1 VAIPLNWY
9 YYAIDVLSVIF
20 IYIMFRHILSR
31 SLFFLQIFQQKGYK
45 AKEYYAWTRTHYT
58 SIVHPVSKSLMSILV
73 VVLSWYRESITPSA
87 ATVIIVIL
95 VLFWYSFDSRYNRDQ
110 SKKPLAYTPRLIRL
124 LTVNAV
130 FIFGLPLAGTF
141 YMFMRTEFLFDIY
154 GLALVWVFADI
165 LVPYLLFLS
174 ARILLPVEE
183 SIQQGFIRKAKQKLE
198 RIPHIKIIA
207 ITGSYGKTST
217 KFILRDILKQRYNV
231 CSTPGSYNTPMG
243 ITKVINEDLDASHE
257 LLILEMGARYPGNID
272 ELCDIARPDIS
283 VVTNVGIAHLET
295 FGSVDVIRE
304 TKEAIVRRVAPGG
317 LVVLNAD
324 NEQVMKMNVRDDCSR
339 ITVGLASGDIQ
350 ARDLHYDQEG
360 CSFIVTLP
368 DGTEGHVKTRLLGA
382 HNVQNILQGIAVGAH
397 LGIRLATMI
406 HAIKDIEPV
415 EHRLELKKQGS
426 IIIIDDAFNSNPVG
440 AANAVSVLSQFKTGR
455 RVIVTPGMVELG
467 ELEEQENVAFGEAIG
482 RANLDWIIL
491 VGPERSKPIKEGIL
505 AAGEQAEKITVVK
518 TLFEANN
525 LLKEWLQAGDVVL
538 YENDLPDTYNE

>member
-1 VAIPLNWY
+1 MVIPLNWY
-9 YYAIDVLSVIF
+9 FYVIDVLSVLF
-20 IYIMFRHILSR
+20 IYSMFRHILSR

-45 AKEYYAWTRTHYT
+45 PKEYYAWTRAQNT
-58 SIVHPVSKSLMSILV
+58 SLVLPLSKVLMSILV
-73 VVLSWYRESITPSA
+73 VLLSWFREYITASA
-87 ATVIIVIL
+87 TTVILVVL
-95 VLFWYSFDSRYNRDQ
+95 VLFWYSLDTRYNRDQ

-124 LTVNAV
+124 LSINAL
-130 FIFGLPLAGTF
+130 FAYGFPIAGTV

-154 GLALVWVFADI
+154 GLAIIWVFADI
-165 LVPYLLFLS
+165 LTPYLIFLS
-174 ARILLPVEE
+174 AKITAPVEE
-183 SIQQGFIRKAKQKLE
+183 AIQRGFIRKAKEKLS
-198 RIPHIKIIA
+198 RFPQLKIIA

-217 KFILRDILKQRYNV
+217 KFILRDILKQRFNV

-324 NEQVMKMNVRDDCSR
+324 NEQVMKMTVRDDCTR
-339 ITVGLASGDIQ
+339 IRIGLESGDIQ
-350 ARDLHYDQEG
+350 AHNMHYDQDG
-360 CSFIVTLP
+360 CSFTVTMP
-368 DGTEGHVKTRLLGA
+368 DGSEGIVKTSLLGA
-382 HNVQNILQGIAVGAH
+382 HNVQNILLGMAVGSH

-406 HAIKDIEPV
+406 HAIKDIQPV

-426 IIIIDDAFNSNPVG
+426 IIVIDDAFNSNPVG

-455 RVIVTPGMVELG
+455 RVVVTPGMVELG
-467 ELEEQENVAFGEAIG
+467 EREEMENYAFGEAIG
-482 RANLDWIIL
+482 RANLDWIML

-518 TLFEANN
+518 TLFEANQ
-525 LLKEWLQAGDVVL
+525 LLKEWLKAGDVVL